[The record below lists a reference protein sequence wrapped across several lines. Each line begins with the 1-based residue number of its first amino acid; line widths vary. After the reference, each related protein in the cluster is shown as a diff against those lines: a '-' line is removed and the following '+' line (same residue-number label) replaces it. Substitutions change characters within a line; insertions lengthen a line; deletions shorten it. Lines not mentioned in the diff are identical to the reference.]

1 VFYTAYTVAGILIV
15 RWGLGQHNIDV
26 PPEWGPVAIMYRWII
41 SWLYIIISLLTKW
54 IVGLFLLR
62 ICPRKR
68 WRQITIWSLLSLV
81 TVFSTIYFFIDIWSC
96 QPINYLWN
104 SYNANPPKDGS
115 CNSANYVAIF
125 TYISALLNIVAD
137 FLLPILPATLVWKA
151 QIAQR
156 EKLSVIILLCLGSML
171 VLAPVLPSAMMFLHR
186 GKTLSANL
194 K

>member
-1 VFYTAYTVAGILIV
+1 MFYTAYTVAGILIV
-15 RWGLGQHNIDV
+15 RWGLGQHNADV

-96 QPINYLWN
+96 QPIDYLWK
-104 SYNANPPKDGS
+104 SYYANPPKDGT
-115 CNSANYVAIF
+115 CNSADYVAIF

-137 FLLPILPATLVWKA
+137 FILPILPATLVWKA

-156 EKLSVIILLCLGSML
+156 EKISVIILLCLGSMS
-171 VLAPVLPSAMMFLHR
+171 VLAIYYHQQ
-186 GKTLSANL
+186 
-194 K
+194 